1 MDKIFTKKHR
11 DCIAMIESGVDKFKD
26 AMRLQ
31 DHSYQNDLIIKA
43 VETLEMG
50 FHKAIVEPNVLIAS
64 APFEYKFKYS
74 LSSRYSRTKKA
85 ERILGLV
92 YETFEAMVLDAKTL
106 NECHRALNERVVA
119 KKTLQNSIDVLTDCT
134 KKVRGKTLDSH
145 RTIMLQNLWIQLV
158 NKMYLTINQFH
169 EQMQREE

>member
-31 DHSYQNDLIIKA
+31 DHSYQKDLIIKA
-43 VETLEMG
+43 VETLETG
-50 FHKAIVEPNVLIAS
+50 FPKAIVELNALIAS

-74 LSSRYSRTKKA
+74 LSSRYSLTKKA